1 MSADSSNATT
11 GDAAAPSSAASTTSS
26 RSTGSRPRG
35 NRGGRQRNNTNPGT
49 TGQQAATSRSRAA
62 FKGNTE
68 EMNGNVFEC
77 YEEQSDRRQFSKT
90 IECLDAYAK
99 KTLMYSADLAPLF
112 ATKMAAPVVERPAP
126 VEGVLDKFSEIVY
139 VKEARE
145 WVKRNRALL
154 SNLATVFAVAWGQCS
169 EEMKLRLKTHDG
181 YEVSASVNDCVWL
194 FKNISRSVTQQFQDS
209 KDGFLSLL
217 DAEHSFLDCKQTAT

>member
-1 MSADSSNATT
+1 MSTSSSSVTT
-11 GDAAAPSSAASTTSS
+11 GDAAAPSSAASANSS
-26 RSTGSRPRG
+26 RGTGSRQRG
-35 NRGGRQRNNTNPGT
+35 SRGGRQRNNTNPGT
-49 TGQQAATSRSRAA
+49 IGQQAATNRNRTA

-90 IECLDAYAK
+90 IECLDAYTK
-99 KTLMYSADLAPLF
+99 KTLTYSADLASLF
-112 ATKMAAPVVERPAP
+112 ATKMAAPVVEHP
-126 VEGVLDKFSEIVY
+126 VPIEGVLDKFSEIVFAE
-139 VKEARE
+139 EARE

-181 YEVSASVNDCVWL
+181 YEASASANDCVWL
-194 FKNISRSVTQQFQDS
+194 FKTSGQ
-209 KDGFLSLL
+209 
-217 DAEHSFLDCKQTAT
+217 